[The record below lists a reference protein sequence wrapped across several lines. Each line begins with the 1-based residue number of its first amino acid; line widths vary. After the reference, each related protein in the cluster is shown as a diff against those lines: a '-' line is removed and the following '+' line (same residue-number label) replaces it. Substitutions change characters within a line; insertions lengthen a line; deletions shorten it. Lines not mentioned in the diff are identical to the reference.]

1 MDEFE
6 NIEILDDNSKET
18 SNRLV
23 KKPKLDKGRPK
34 QSFVWNHFNI
44 IDDFNYCRVDVPISV
59 KNPEGIC
66 NHKIK
71 NGLSTTNMIN
81 HLSKVHKIY
90 NPTEEEKVNKYILSL
105 GKFFFKI
112 ITRVS
117 LSLSTA
123 ASNFLI
129 VGLYNLRESYILQVS
144 GVPWNYFA

>member
-1 MDEFE
+1 MEEFE

-44 IDDFNYCRVDVPISV
+44 IDDFNYCQVDVPISV

-66 NHKIK
+66 NHKVK
-71 NGLSTTNMIN
+71 NGPSTTNMIN

-90 NPTEEEKVNKYILSL
+90 NPTEEEKVNKYI
-105 GKFFFKI
+105 
-112 ITRVS
+112 
-117 LSLSTA
+117 
-123 ASNFLI
+123 
-129 VGLYNLRESYILQVS
+129 
-144 GVPWNYFA
+144 YFI